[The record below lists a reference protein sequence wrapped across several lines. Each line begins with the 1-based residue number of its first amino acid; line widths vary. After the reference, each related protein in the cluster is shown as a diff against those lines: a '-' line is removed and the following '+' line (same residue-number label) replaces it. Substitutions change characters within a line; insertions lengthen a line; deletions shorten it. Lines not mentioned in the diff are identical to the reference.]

1 MRAKRRHELKENILA
16 HELAKLRQFLSKYG
30 SWIALAIVAVAVVL
44 VVVWRLR
51 AQEQAGFAR
60 EKQELDL
67 YCTHPDMP
75 RKDRLDNFCRLAESA
90 EDPLV
95 AASSAIEAGNM
106 YSQDYEDHVRA
117 GDADGPDARQARD
130 NAARYYRMALERH
143 ARVKPK
149 LKPTAA
155 TAHYGL
161 GILAENQ
168 GDKAAARRHYEQ
180 ALALGGKGH
189 QAGVHLQRLD
199 EWFAA
204 RRFPATRPA
213 TAPATTSAPAATS
226 APGATA
232 AGSRPAS
239 GP

>member
-1 MRAKRRHELKENILA
+1 MKARRRHELKENILA
-16 HELAKLRQFLSKYG
+16 HELRKLRQFLSKYG

-51 AQEQAGFAR
+51 AQEEAGFAR
-60 EKQELDL
+60 EKQELEL
-67 YCTHPDMP
+67 YRTHPDLP
-75 RKDRLDNFCRLAESA
+75 RKDRLDNFRRLAESA
-90 EDPLV
+90 EDHWV

-106 YSQDYEDHVRA
+106 YSQDYEDYVRA

-130 NAARYYRMALERH
+130 NAARYYRMALERCGR
-143 ARVKPK
+143 AKPK

-168 GDKAAARRHYEQ
+168 GDKAAARRQHEQ
-180 ALALGGKGH
+180 AVALGGKDH
-189 QAGVHLQRLD
+189 LAGVHLQRLD

-204 RRFPATRPA
+204 RPFPATRPA
-213 TAPATTSAPAATS
+213 TGPATASAPAAT
-226 APGATA
+226 APA
-232 AGSRPAS
+232 SRPA
-239 GP
+239 PNP